1 VDRLVAVLLLTMT
14 TARTR
19 WLLLAAALTAGALI
33 GLGFALVRPR
43 ASSSPTANPP
53 MGPGATWAAGA
64 RHAPPFRLRDEAGRP
79 ISLQSLRGRP
89 VILTFI
95 DPVCRNLCPL
105 EARVLSDAV
114 ASLPRSANAV
124 IVSVSVNPWA
134 DTRSNFALD
143 RQKWRLGPSW
153 RWAVGSYRQLAAVWR
168 DYHIGVQVQR
178 KVFAGVAVRQ
188 VAHTEG
194 AYVIDGNGYERALFL
209 YPFRADDVARAV
221 KNVVSS

>member
-1 VDRLVAVLLLTMT
+1 ML

-19 WLLLAAALTAGALI
+19 WLLLAAALAAGALI

-53 MGPGATWAAGA
+53 TRPDATWAAGA
-64 RHAPPFRLRDEAGRP
+64 RRAPAFRLRDESGRP
-79 ISLQSLRGRP
+79 ISLRSLRGRP

-114 ASLPRSANAV
+114 QSLPHSASAP

-134 DTRSNFALD
+134 DTRANFALD

-178 KVFAGVAVRQ
+178 KVFAGIAVHD

-194 AYVIDGNGYERALFL
+194 AYVIDADGFERALFL
-209 YPFRADDVARAV
+209 YPFRADDVAQVV
-221 KNVVSS
+221 KNVASS

>member
-1 VDRLVAVLLLTMT
+1 MP
-14 TARTR
+14 
-19 WLLLAAALTAGALI
+19 AAALIAGALI

-43 ASSSPTANPP
+43 ASTPSTANPP
-53 MGPGATWAAGA
+53 MRPDATWAAGA
-64 RHAPPFRLRDEAGRP
+64 RRAPAFRLRGEAGRP
-79 ISLQSLRGRP
+79 ISLQALRGRP
-89 VILTFI
+89 VIVTFI

-105 EARVLSDAV
+105 EARILNDAV
-114 ASLPRSANAV
+114 ASLPRSANAA

-153 RWAVGSYRQLAAVWR
+153 RWAVGSYRELAPVWR
-168 DYHIGVQVQR
+168 GYHIGVQVQR
-178 KVFAGVAVRQ
+178 KVIAGVAVRQ

-194 AYVIDGNGYERALFL
+194 AYVIDGDGFERALFL
-209 YPFRADDVARAV
+209 YPFRADDVAQAV